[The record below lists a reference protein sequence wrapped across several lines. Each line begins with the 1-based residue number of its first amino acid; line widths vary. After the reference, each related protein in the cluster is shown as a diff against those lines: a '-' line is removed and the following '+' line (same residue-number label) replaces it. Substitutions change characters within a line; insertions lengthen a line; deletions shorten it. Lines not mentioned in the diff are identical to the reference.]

1 MSSPFVMDEN
11 KGYKLILCMANIR
24 HWWKYGEQE
33 AYEFETI
40 DELIKFM
47 RSHGLT
53 DRSDLLRLRK
63 RDREEDHGSIAS
75 TSWYEVIK
83 KYRDTPECYL
93 W

>member
-11 KGYKLILCMANIR
+11 KGYKLKLCMANIR
-24 HWWKYGEQE
+24 SWWKYGEKSV
-33 AYEFETI
+33 YEFETF
-40 DELIKFM
+40 DELTEFM
-47 RSHGLT
+47 RKHGL
-53 DRSDLLRLRK
+53 DSHFDLLK
-63 RDREEDHGSIAS
+63 KFNAEKEYGCIAC